1 MKQKQ
6 NKSTPSVNSP
16 GQSERES
23 DFLQREERHLT
34 IYGYTE
40 EELSDI
46 IRHFRSQLPSFV
58 TIMTETVNL
67 VTRILLTGS
76 DKAIELLRF
85 KMNKFHQQLQDLFT
99 EEIVTTEDKTV
110 SQVLGELLRERELT
124 VSTAESCTGGNIA
137 HNITLVP
144 GSSDYF
150 LGSVVSYSNEVK
162 AKVLKVSRTTLN
174 RYGAVSR
181 EVAEQMVQGV
191 AKIMQTDCA
200 IATTGIAGPDG
211 GTKFKPVGSVWIAAY
226 YNNTVVAELIHFPGD
241 RNLVI
246 ESASNHAMI
255 MLIKLLRNSY
265 TLQEEINDD

>member
-1 MKQKQ
+1 MKHKE
-6 NKSTPSVNSP
+6 STSKGKVDLPAEKP
-16 GQSERES
+16 Q
-23 DFLQREERHLT
+23 EERIVT

-40 EELSDI
+40 QELSDI
-46 IRHFRSQLPSFV
+46 IHHFSSQLPDFV
-58 TIMTETVNL
+58 TIMTETANL

-76 DKAIELLRF
+76 DHAVELLRF

-99 EEIVTTEDKTV
+99 EELVTTEDKSV
-110 SQVLGELLRERELT
+110 AQVLGELLRERELT

-137 HNITLVP
+137 HNITRVP
-144 GSSDYF
+144 GSSNYF

-162 AKVLKVSRTTLN
+162 ANVLKVSRTNIN
-174 RYGAVSR
+174 RFGAVSR

-191 AKIMQTDCA
+191 AKIMQTNCA

-226 YNNTVVAELIHFPGD
+226 YNGTTVSELIHFKGNRD
-241 RNLVI
+241 QVI
-246 ESASNHAMI
+246 ESATNHAMI

-265 TLQEEINDD
+265 TLQEEISDD